1 MHFLYG
7 TTLALEWPKQAPKD
21 FLKFRDA
28 VTNAMESSHL
38 TLEVEGNLM
47 IIKTIAKRSP
57 RARGTPGNSS
67 TSNPALLGKPA

>member
-1 MHFLYG
+1 
-7 TTLALEWPKQAPKD
+7 LEWPKQAPKD

-57 RARGTPGNSS
+57 RGARHARAIRPLLTP
-67 TSNPALLGKPA
+67 AY